1 MALHVNQENT
11 RSKLQQR
18 IADDL
23 AEKAKKKAL
32 QDGDRPDGVTDSA
45 YLKETKQTTSLA
57 WIWAVIALAA
67 VGIVIWLVAISL

>member
-23 AEKAKKKAL
+23 AEKAKKKSL
-32 QDGDRPDGVTDSA
+32 EENERPDGVSDSA
-45 YLKETKQTTSLA
+45 YLQGTKQTTSLA
-57 WIWAVIALAA
+57 WAWVLIGIAA
-67 VGIVIWLVAISL
+67 VGVIVWLVVISL

>member
-11 RSKLQQR
+11 RTKLQQR

-32 QDGDRPDGVTDSA
+32 NEGDRPDGVTDSA
-45 YLKETKQTTSLA
+45 DMQGTKQTTSLA
-57 WIWAVIALAA
+57 GAWVLIALVA
-67 VGIVIWLVAISL
+67 VGVIIWLVVISL